1 MDKSSI
7 KISIVAAQFNELI
20 VESLIKSSVET
31 LEKNGYQS
39 DPEIFRVP
47 GAYEL
52 PLAAKNVAQKK
63 QPNGIIALGAIVRGA
78 TPHFDYIALETAS
91 GLTRVS
97 LDFNIPVGFGVLTC
111 DTMEQ
116 AIERSS
122 EGSGNKGI
130 ESTEAVLGMIEF
142 LEFLH

>member
-7 KISIVAAQFNELI
+7 KISIVASQFNEII
-20 VESLIKSSVET
+20 VESLIKSSIET

-39 DPEIFRVP
+39 DPEIFKVP

-52 PLAAKNVAQKK
+52 PLAVKNIAQKK

-78 TPHFDYIALETAS
+78 TPHFDYIAAETS
-91 GLTRVS
+91 LGLMQVS
-97 LDFNIPVGFGVLTC
+97 LEFNIPVGFGVLTC

-116 AIERSS
+116 AIERSG

-142 LEFLH
+142 LNNL

>member
-7 KISIVAAQFNELI
+7 KISIVASQFNEII
-20 VESLIKSSVET
+20 VESLIKSSIET

-39 DPEIFRVP
+39 DPEIFKVP

-52 PLAAKNVAQKK
+52 PLAVKNIARKK

-78 TPHFDYIALETAS
+78 TPHFDYIAAETS
-91 GLTRVS
+91 LGLMQVS
-97 LDFNIPVGFGVLTC
+97 LEFNIPVGFGVLTC

-116 AIERSS
+116 AIERSGD
-122 EGSGNKGI
+122 GSGNKGI

-142 LEFLH
+142 QENL

>member
-7 KISIVAAQFNELI
+7 KISIVASQFNEII
-20 VESLIKSSVET
+20 VESLIKSSIET

-39 DPEIFRVP
+39 DPEIFKVP

-52 PLAAKNVAQKK
+52 PLAVKNIARKK

-78 TPHFDYIALETAS
+78 TPHFDYIAAETS
-91 GLTRVS
+91 LGLMQVS
-97 LDFNIPVGFGVLTC
+97 LEFNIPVGFGVLTC

-116 AIERSS
+116 AIERSGD
-122 EGSGNKGI
+122 GSGNKGI

-142 LEFLH
+142 LENL

>member
-97 LDFNIPVGFGVLTC
+97 LDFIIPVGFGVLTC

-142 LEFLH
+142 LEKL

>member
-7 KISIVAAQFNELI
+7 KISIVASQFNEII
-20 VESLIKSSVET
+20 VESLIKSSIET

-39 DPEIFRVP
+39 DPEIFKVP

-52 PLAAKNVAQKK
+52 PLAVKNIAHKK
-63 QPNGIIALGAIVRGA
+63 QPNVIIALGAIVRGA
-78 TPHFDYIALETAS
+78 TPHFDYIAAETS
-91 GLTRVS
+91 LGLMQVS
-97 LDFNIPVGFGVLTC
+97 LEFNIPVGFGVLTC

-116 AIERSS
+116 AIERSGY
-122 EGSGNKGI
+122 GSGNKGI

-142 LEFLH
+142 LENL

>member
-39 DPEIFRVP
+39 DPEICRVP

-142 LEFLH
+142 LEKL

>member
-7 KISIVAAQFNELI
+7 KISIVASQFNEII
-20 VESLIKSSVET
+20 VESLIKSSIET

-39 DPEIFRVP
+39 DPEIFKIP

-52 PLAAKNVAQKK
+52 PLAVKNIAHKK

-78 TPHFDYIALETAS
+78 TPHFDYIAAETS
-91 GLTRVS
+91 LGLMQVS
-97 LDFNIPVGFGVLTC
+97 LEFNIPVGFGVLTC

-116 AIERSS
+116 AIERSGD
-122 EGSGNKGI
+122 GSGNKGI

-142 LEFLH
+142 LENL

>member
-7 KISIVAAQFNELI
+7 KICIVASQFNELI
-20 VESLIKSSVET
+20 VDSLIKSSIQT
-31 LEKNGYQS
+31 LEKNRYQS
-39 DPEIFRVP
+39 DPEIFKVP

-52 PLAAKNVAQKK
+52 PLAVKNVAEKK
-63 QPNGIIALGAIVRGA
+63 KPDGIIALGAIVRGA
-78 TPHFDYIALETAS
+78 TPHFDYIATETAA
-91 GLTRVS
+91 GLTKVS
-97 LDFNIPVGFGVLTC
+97 LEYNTPVGFGVLTC

-130 ESTEAVLGMIEF
+130 ESTEAVIGMIEF
-142 LEFLH
+142 LHNL

>member
-7 KISIVAAQFNELI
+7 KISIVASQFNEII
-20 VESLIKSSVET
+20 VESLIKSSIET

-39 DPEIFRVP
+39 DPEIFKVP

-52 PLAAKNVAQKK
+52 PLAVKNIAHKK

-78 TPHFDYIALETAS
+78 TPHFDYIAAETS
-91 GLTRVS
+91 LGLMQVS
-97 LDFNIPVGFGVLTC
+97 LEFNIPVGFGVLTC

-116 AIERSS
+116 AIERSGN
-122 EGSGNKGI
+122 GSGNKGI

-142 LEFLH
+142 LENL

>member
-20 VESLIKSSVET
+20 VENLIRSSVET

-39 DPEIFRVP
+39 DSEIFKVP

-52 PLAAKNVAQKK
+52 PLAVKNVAEKK
-63 QPNGIIALGAIVRGA
+63 KPDGIVALGAIVRGA
-78 TPHFDYIALETAS
+78 TPHFDYIALESAS
-91 GLTRVS
+91 GLTQVS
-97 LDFNIPVGFGVLTC
+97 LEYNIPVGFGVLTC
-111 DTMEQ
+111 DTMQQ
-116 AIERSS
+116 AIERSG

-142 LEFLH
+142 LHNL

>member
-7 KISIVAAQFNELI
+7 KISIVASQFNEII
-20 VESLIKSSVET
+20 VESLIKSSIET

-39 DPEIFRVP
+39 DPEIFKVP

-52 PLAAKNVAQKK
+52 PLAVKNIAHKK

-78 TPHFDYIALETAS
+78 TPHFDYIAAETS
-91 GLTRVS
+91 LGLMQVS
-97 LDFNIPVGFGVLTC
+97 LEFNIPVGFGVLTC

-116 AIERSS
+116 AIERSGD
-122 EGSGNKGI
+122 GSGNKGI

-142 LEFLH
+142 QENL

>member
-20 VESLIKSSVET
+20 VESLIRSSVET
-31 LEKNGYQS
+31 LEKNGYQFDS
-39 DPEIFRVP
+39 EIFKVP

-52 PLAAKNVAQKK
+52 PLAVKNVAEKK
-63 QPNGIIALGAIVRGA
+63 KPDGIVALGAIVRGA

-91 GLTRVS
+91 GLTQIS
-97 LDFNIPVGFGVLTC
+97 LEYNIPVGFGVLTC
-111 DTMEQ
+111 DTMQQ
-116 AIERSS
+116 AIERSG

-142 LEFLH
+142 LHNL

>member
-39 DPEIFRVP
+39 DPEIFKVP

-52 PLAAKNVAQKK
+52 PLAVKNVAEKK
-63 QPNGIIALGAIVRGA
+63 KPDGIIALGAIIRGA
-78 TPHFDYIALETAS
+78 TPHFEYIALETGS
-91 GLTRVS
+91 GLTQVS
-97 LDFNIPVGFGVLTC
+97 LEYNIPVGFGVLTC
-111 DTMEQ
+111 DTMQQ
-116 AIERSS
+116 AIERSG

-142 LEFLH
+142 LHNL

>member
-7 KISIVAAQFNELI
+7 KISIVASQFNEII
-20 VESLIKSSVET
+20 VESLIKSSIET

-39 DPEIFRVP
+39 DPEIFKVP

-52 PLAAKNVAQKK
+52 PLAVKNIAHKK

-78 TPHFDYIALETAS
+78 TPHFDYIAAETS
-91 GLTRVS
+91 LGLMQVS
-97 LDFNIPVGFGVLTC
+97 LEFNIPVGFGVLTC

-116 AIERSS
+116 AIERSGY
-122 EGSGNKGI
+122 GSGNKGI

-142 LEFLH
+142 LENL

>member
-142 LEFLH
+142 LEKL

>member
-7 KISIVAAQFNELI
+7 KISIVASQFNEII
-20 VESLIKSSVET
+20 VESLIKSSIET

-39 DPEIFRVP
+39 DPEIFKVP

-52 PLAAKNVAQKK
+52 PLAVKNIARKK

-78 TPHFDYIALETAS
+78 TPHFDYIAAETS
-91 GLTRVS
+91 LGLMQVS
-97 LDFNIPVGFGVLTC
+97 LEFNIPVGFGVLTC

-116 AIERSS
+116 AIERSGY
-122 EGSGNKGI
+122 GSGNKGI

-142 LEFLH
+142 LENL

>member
-7 KISIVAAQFNELI
+7 KISIVASQFNEII
-20 VESLIKSSVET
+20 VESLIKSSIET

-39 DPEIFRVP
+39 DPEIFKVP

-52 PLAAKNVAQKK
+52 PLAVKNIAHKK

-78 TPHFDYIALETAS
+78 TPHFDYIAAETS
-91 GLTRVS
+91 LGLMQVS
-97 LDFNIPVGFGVLTC
+97 LEFNIPVGFGVLTC

-116 AIERSS
+116 AIERSGD
-122 EGSGNKGI
+122 GSGNKGI

-142 LEFLH
+142 LKNL

>member
-7 KISIVAAQFNELI
+7 KISIVASQFNEII
-20 VESLIKSSVET
+20 VESLIKSSIET

-39 DPEIFRVP
+39 DPEIFKVP

-52 PLAAKNVAQKK
+52 PLAVKNIAQKK

-78 TPHFDYIALETAS
+78 TPHFDYIAAETS
-91 GLTRVS
+91 LGLMQVS
-97 LDFNIPVGFGVLTC
+97 LEFNIPVGFGVLTC

-116 AIERSS
+116 AIERSGN
-122 EGSGNKGI
+122 GSGNKGI

-142 LEFLH
+142 LENL

>member
-20 VESLIKSSVET
+20 VENLIRSSVET

-39 DPEIFRVP
+39 DSEIFKVP

-52 PLAAKNVAQKK
+52 PLAVKNVAEKK
-63 QPNGIIALGAIVRGA
+63 KPDGIVALGAIVRGA

-91 GLTRVS
+91 GLTQIS
-97 LDFNIPVGFGVLTC
+97 LEYNIPVGFGVLTC
-111 DTMEQ
+111 DTMQQ
-116 AIERSS
+116 AIERSG

-142 LEFLH
+142 LHNL

>member
-7 KISIVAAQFNELI
+7 KISIVASQFNEII
-20 VESLIKSSVET
+20 VESLIKSSIET

-39 DPEIFRVP
+39 DPEIFKVP

-52 PLAAKNVAQKK
+52 PLAVKNIAQKK
-63 QPNGIIALGAIVRGA
+63 QPNGISALGAIVRGA
-78 TPHFDYIALETAS
+78 TPHFDYIAAETS
-91 GLTRVS
+91 LGLMQVS
-97 LDFNIPVGFGVLTC
+97 IEFNIPVGFGVLTC

-116 AIERSS
+116 AIERSGD
-122 EGSGNKGI
+122 GSGNKGI

-142 LEFLH
+142 LENL

>member
-7 KISIVAAQFNELI
+7 KISTVASQFNEII
-20 VESLIKSSVET
+20 VESLIKSSIET

-39 DPEIFRVP
+39 DPEIFKVP

-52 PLAAKNVAQKK
+52 PLAVKNIAHKK

-78 TPHFDYIALETAS
+78 TPHFDYIAAETS
-91 GLTRVS
+91 LGLMQVS
-97 LDFNIPVGFGVLTC
+97 LEFNIPVGFGVLTC

-116 AIERSS
+116 AIERSGD
-122 EGSGNKGI
+122 GSGNKGI

-142 LEFLH
+142 LENL